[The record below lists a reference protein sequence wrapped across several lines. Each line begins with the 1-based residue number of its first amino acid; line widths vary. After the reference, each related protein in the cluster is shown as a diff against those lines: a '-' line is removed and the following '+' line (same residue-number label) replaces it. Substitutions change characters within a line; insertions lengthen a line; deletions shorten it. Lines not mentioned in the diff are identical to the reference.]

1 MKIIRKISFSLLIVV
16 LAFVTLMDPAQVF
29 ASDNEYSNQ
38 GASYKVTEVVDELD
52 LGFGVK
58 YHREISGTKKAGSS
72 GYDPQQVNVLQITP
86 SDDVELVPYAFLDG
100 NQWYATSVKKAA
112 LQYEATHPGYRVI
125 AAVNGDYF
133 KINEVVKASTGVTIG
148 QGEYYK
154 TKSDH
159 SAVNSIAIKNNG
171 SGKQLFTTR
180 VTEQT
185 PVLAIYDKDDN
196 IIKEIKI
203 DKVNSEP
210 GNNEIALY
218 YAQRET
224 NFGRNFITEKV
235 TDAWF
240 VKQGLYAVTS
250 RKDSFYGVG
259 NITSFVTAETV
270 VDRSQFAIKCN
281 NKEINDMLDTDVKIR
296 VQYEF
301 TDPSLEGI
309 DNYIGFPF
317 TIIENGSINNADTN
331 RHPRTIIGQ
340 KEDGEIVLA
349 VVDGRQTNKNMYG
362 VCSYEM
368 AAIMGYYGCVDAWNL
383 DGGGS
388 STLIIRKQNNWVFNN
403 ENNGFNNDNSDWYVT
418 NNPSDGSER
427 SDGNHLLVVVKL
439 PEVSIELNSIDE
451 TSIKLNVVLLS
462 ELEKHSNLY
471 ILMGKDYYPVQD
483 GLVEI
488 SGLKKDT
495 EYTLFLYSK
504 IGDNYINLM
513 TSKTYKTS
521 KTKPTS
527 IEVSVSLFERN
538 GVEQILFR
546 YNVDN
551 SSAVRTIVFI
561 GNDGERHLSA
571 SQTIMLEKN
580 IDTYNMIKDGKIEI
594 SYIANS
600 LLPEEIL
607 LLEEFAIKFDLMFL
621 MDEMVYSTND
631 AFKNIFE

>member
-1 MKIIRKISFSLLIVV
+1 MNCKIL
-16 LAFVTLMDPAQVF
+16 
-29 ASDNEYSNQ
+29 
-38 GASYKVTEVVDELD
+38 
-52 LGFGVK
+52 
-58 YHREISGTKKAGSS
+58 
-72 GYDPQQVNVLQITP
+72 P
-86 SDDVELVPYAFLDG
+86 S
-100 NQWYATSVKKAA
+100 TSV
-112 LQYEATHPGYRVI
+112 
-125 AAVNGDYF
+125 
-133 KINEVVKASTGVTIG
+133 
-148 QGEYYK
+148 
-154 TKSDH
+154 
-159 SAVNSIAIKNNG
+159 
-171 SGKQLFTTR
+171 
-180 VTEQT
+180 
-185 PVLAIYDKDDN
+185 
-196 IIKEIKI
+196 
-203 DKVNSEP
+203 
-210 GNNEIALY
+210 
-218 YAQRET
+218 
-224 NFGRNFITEKV
+224 
-235 TDAWF
+235 
-240 VKQGLYAVTS
+240 
-250 RKDSFYGVG
+250 
-259 NITSFVTAETV
+259 
-270 VDRSQFAIKCN
+270 
-281 NKEINDMLDTDVKIR
+281 
-296 VQYEF
+296 
-301 TDPSLEGI
+301 
-309 DNYIGFPF
+309 
-317 TIIENGSINNADTN
+317 
-331 RHPRTIIGQ
+331 
-340 KEDGEIVLA
+340 
-349 VVDGRQTNKNMYG
+349 
-362 VCSYEM
+362 EM
-368 AAIMGYYGCVDAWNL
+368 SAIMAYYDCVDAWNL

-451 TSIKLNVVLLS
+451 TSIKLNVALLS

-607 LLEEFAIKFDLMFL
+607 LLEEFVIKFDLMFL